1 MTDPLRTVTN
11 PSEGGTITFLETSE
25 ESGGARMVATI
36 TLAPGGSVRPHSH
49 RVEERFQCVEGT
61 FRLQL
66 RGTDRPFEPGEF
78 LTAAP
83 HELHGFRNDTDSPAT
98 LTVTATPAGD
108 LDRILR
114 TLAGLTRDGLLEPGK
129 PPKHPLAMA
138 SLAWRGRYYE
148 PPMPRWLYMPLM
160 AALAPLGKRTCDRL
174 IERYTESPS

>member
-11 PSEGGTITFLETSE
+11 PRAGETITFLETSE
-25 ESGGARMVATI
+25 ETGGARMVATI
-36 TLAPGGSVRPHSH
+36 TLAPGGSVFPHSH
-49 RVEERFQCVEGT
+49 RVEERFECNEGT
-61 FRLQL
+61 FRVRLC
-66 RGTDRPFEPGEF
+66 GTDRLLGPGEVV
-78 LTAAP
+78 TVAP
-83 HELHGFRNDTDSPAT
+83 HELHGFRNDTDSPAM

-129 PPKHPLAMA
+129 PPKHPLIMA

-160 AALAPLGKRTCDRL
+160 GALAPLGKRACDRT
-174 IERYTESPS
+174 IERYTS